1 MEGNGTFLGTDIGL
15 WKDVFRRFATISRLS
30 PWGWFGEGDC
40 FAVHPQGYA
49 EPFFIHRS
57 DGRFGTVGTGIVI
70 VYSISGEALYRR
82 LQAGIPHAATR
93 SFEIPFV
100 LCAMRKADKVTS
112 LERSLCEQAGGQAG
126 ADGSLPVFVSFRP
139 GWMPWHLSTVEVKS
153 TAAVLDQ
160 ALGVFLRAETD
171 RALLYPPGPPRALAL
186 LARRQQGEG
195 KGHWSDASLLAPAFS
210 EPFAKRDMEVP
221 AKLLESAGALP
232 DEMGAVEL
240 ACDVIPKIA
249 LLNPETVKLRG
260 EDGRIPLGYFFAVCP
275 HGGGPLP
282 TQLSDNGVFYPA
294 SDIGSL
300 YKFFPN
306 MLVKMFLA
314 KKRRPKVIFVSSQRM
329 MQILRPLQPHIGFR
343 MTFNEKLP
351 HYDALRDMVARV
363 VAEKVK

>member
-195 KGHWSDASLLAPAFS
+195 KGHWSDASLLAPAFT

-314 KKRRPKVIFVSSQRM
+314 KKRRPKEIFVSSQRM